1 MEKIQSLAAFDG
13 QFEVSSFSEVHRYHK
28 QAEVYL
34 AQGLTHAAQQ
44 TLAQAYALLTQATK
58 VRKPTSDQPNFGTL
72 TLTLAR
78 IYQQEQRYPEAD
90 AFFKDALNHLLAEGR
105 MLALGHAYFAY
116 GEALKERG
124 NYQLACHYLS
134 LAYLTHRNLG

>member
-1 MEKIQSLAAFDG
+1 MEKIQSPAAFDD
-13 QFEVSSFSEVHRYHK
+13 QIEVGSFSEIQQYHQ

-34 AQGLTHAAQQ
+34 AQGLTYTARQ
-44 TLAQAYALLTQATK
+44 TLAQAYTLLTQATK
-58 VRKPTSDQPNFGTL
+58 NTKLTPDQPHFGTL

-78 IYQQEQRYPEAD
+78 TYQQEQRYPEAD
-90 AFFKDALNHLLAEGR
+90 AFFRDALNHLLVEGLA
-105 MLALGHAYFAY
+105 LALGHAYFAY

-134 LAYLTHRNLG
+134 LAYLTHRDLG